1 MTNKSYLFIGD
12 IKIIEI
18 ISQANQTNIAKNH
31 LSALNHTLSF
41 SIFENPENADSLIS
55 SKKRIIEEKD
65 INGVAFFSLIQ
76 LCYLEKLDF
85 KFLDLLIDLKL
96 EVIFIREN
104 VTIDNKKKYMSLKKK
119 LSLFVDNNQRLINK
133 FYNLGR

>member
-119 LSLFVDNNQRLINK
+119 LSLFVGNNQRLINK

>member
-1 MTNKSYLFIGD
+1 MTNKPYLFIGD

-31 LSALNHTLSF
+31 LSSLNHILSF

-55 SKKRIIEEKD
+55 AKKRIIEEKD

-85 KFLDLLIDLKL
+85 ELLDLLIDLKL

-104 VTIDNKKKYMSLKKK
+104 IIINNKKKYMSSKKK
-119 LSLFVDNNQRLINK
+119 LSLFVGNNQRLINK

>member
-1 MTNKSYLFIGD
+1 MKNKSYLFIGD

-18 ISQANQTNIAKNH
+18 ISQAYQTNIAKNH
-31 LSALNHTLSF
+31 LSALDHKLSF
-41 SIFENPENADSLIS
+41 SIFENPENADSLTS

-76 LCYLEKLDF
+76 LCYLGKLDF
-85 KFLDLLIDLKL
+85 EFLDLLVELKL

-104 VTIDNKKKYMSLKKK
+104 IIIKNKKKYMTSKKK
-119 LSLFVDNNQRLINK
+119 LSLFAGNNQRLINK
-133 FYNLGR
+133 FYNLGK

>member
-104 VTIDNKKKYMSLKKK
+104 VTINNKKKYMSLKKK